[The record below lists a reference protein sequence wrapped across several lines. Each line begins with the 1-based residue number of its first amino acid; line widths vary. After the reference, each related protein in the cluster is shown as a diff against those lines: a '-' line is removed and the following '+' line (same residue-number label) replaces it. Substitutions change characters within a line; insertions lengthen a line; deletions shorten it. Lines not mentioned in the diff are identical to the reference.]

1 MTNENATIGVIYT
14 KAMPKK
20 SNGLVE
26 EEKGEEFLFVQNFQY

>member
-20 SNGLVE
+20 SNGLVDE
-26 EEKGEEFLFVQNFQY
+26 REVVEYLFVQSFL